1 VVSRRRYLAA
11 AATALGTG
19 LAGCVAGYRGPS
31 SPPASVGRFPSDLPV
46 SESELVRGALRDAIP
61 AITDPAFASD
71 WSGVSLTARTPDFG
85 VREVSPRLA
94 PFDRVVGVVREEDG
108 EPRARAYPLRVLV
121 WHEAVNDRLG
131 GPLLV
136 TYCPLCG
143 SAVVAERT
151 VDGDVLRFGVSG
163 LLWRDNLVLYDDA
176 EGSLWSQVAATA
188 IRGPRTG
195 TELTLVPA
203 SLSRWDAW
211 RAAYPDTEVLLPPP
225 ASGTVRGPEAVGRD
239 YTYDPYA
246 AYADNDRVGLG
257 GLSGTEGESRAVAD
271 DRLPP
276 KVEVLGVRAG
286 GEAVAYPRPAVE
298 RVGVLNDRVGGRPV
312 VVTAAEGTLSAF
324 WRQADDRT
332 LRFRPTADGAMRAG
346 GSRWSRT
353 TGEALDGPHRG
364 TELDR
369 ATELP
374 PLFWFS
380 WLDFTPET
388 RVYR

>member
-19 LAGCVAGYRGPS
+19 LAGCVAGYRGPTS
-31 SPPASVGRFPSDLPV
+31 SGAGAGRFASDLPV
-46 SESELVRGALRDAIP
+46 AESELVRGALRDAIP
-61 AITDPAFASD
+61 AITDPAFAAD
-71 WSGVSLTARTPDFG
+71 WSDVTLTARTPDFG

-94 PFDRVVGVVREEDG
+94 PFDRVVGVVREVDG
-108 EPRARAYPLRVLV
+108 VERARAYPLRVLV

-131 GPLLV
+131 RPLLV

-176 EGSLWSQVAATA
+176 GSLWSQVAATA

-211 RAAYPDTEVLLPPP
+211 RDEYPDTDVLLPPP
-225 ASGTVRGPEAVGRD
+225 FSGTVRGSEAVGRD

-257 GLSGTEGESRAVAD
+257 GLSGIEGEDREVAD

-298 RVGVLNDRVGGRPV
+298 RAGVVNDRVGDRPV
-312 VVTAAEGTLSAF
+312 VVTAAAGTLSAF
-324 WRQADDRT
+324 WRQVDGRS

-353 TGEALDGPHRG
+353 TGHALDGPHRG
-364 TELDR
+364 AELDR

-380 WLDFTPET
+380 WLDFTPGT

>member
-1 VVSRRRYLAA
+1 
-11 AATALGTG
+11 
-19 LAGCVAGYRGPS
+19 
-31 SPPASVGRFPSDLPV
+31 VGRVPSDLPV
-46 SESELVRGALRDAIP
+46 PEADLVRGALRDAIP
-61 AITDPAFASD
+61 AVTAPAFASD
-71 WSGVSLTARTPDFG
+71 WSGVTLTARTPDFG

-94 PFDRVVGVVREEDG
+94 PSDRVVGVVREVDG
-108 EPRARAYPLRVLV
+108 VERARAYPLRVLV
-121 WHEAVNDRLG
+121 WHEAVNDVFEPRSKARRTESDGGVG

-163 LLWRDNLVLYDDA
+163 LLWRDNLVLYDD

-195 TELTLVPA
+195 TELALVPA

-211 RAAYPDTEVLLPPP
+211 REEYPDTEVLLPPP
-225 ASGTVRGPEAVGRD
+225 FSGTVRGSETVGRD

-257 GLSGTEGESRAVAD
+257 GLSSIEGESREVPD
-271 DRLPP
+271 DRLQP

-298 RVGVLNDRVGGRPV
+298 RAEVLNDRVGGRPV

-324 WRQADDRT
+324 WRQVDGRA
-332 LRFRPTADGAMRAG
+332 LRFRPTADGTMRAG

-353 TGEALDGPHRG
+353 TGAALDGPHRG